1 MLPVCSASTS
11 CSYHSRFLHGGLN
24 PFSSYWKT
32 FEDNFNTVDRVVH
45 NFSNGRLPFK
55 RQPASCFFSNFV
67 ENGER
72 SGSMDCI
79 NRSVRQSKFDDININ
94 FSYPVGVIDESHPL
108 GPSNLKFVDSSSYST
123 GDDQLMDITSKTI
136 EYTDILNPELIIPI
150 DGAPDDPASVSDSVN
165 MNVNSLSDLKTS
177 AADIFAE
184 LNESI
189 ADTINKGENALNNSF
204 NTITSSVTTALGSAN
219 EAVDNAINKIISG
232 ITKSGVSAGD
242 KLTGL
247 SSDIKQTS
255 GKVGLVALDVLR
267 RSIVVVEDYLGQGI
281 TYVGYAYSSAK
292 ESFPSELRDALNL
305 SEESVIKVLRPVG
318 TAFQQVSIGL
328 EGFEERLGL
337 DPNDP
342 LIPAVLFLGVSA
354 TTWVSYR
361 VLKYSGYAGDLS
373 PESTLELLCSN
384 GNVVLIDIRPENL
397 RERDGIPDLRRAA
410 RFRYASVT
418 LPEVD
423 SSLKKLLKTGRNFE
437 DMLLAA
443 VIRNLKIVKDRSKI
457 LIMDADGTRS
467 KGVARS
473 LRKLGTKA
481 SEYQFALNLEWK
493 ISRVNGNGSFVFKMW
508 FKTGSMPFLSSPYLV
523 KGGFRSWVEEG
534 FRVKELKTETTLVIL
549 SEEAEAILEDIKPT
563 PLKLLGY
570 GVGFFAA
577 AYVLTEWEKS
587 LQFIGVVGLG
597 QTVYRR
603 VASYENAE
611 DFRRDMS
618 LVLAPVQQGVEAILW
633 AAGKLETNRNGLP
646 TSPSSAD
653 VQSRVLQAAAKHE
666 SQPSDSKEVQDS
678 SQVAVSGNENVDLSE
693 A

>member
-1 MLPVCSASTS
+1 MIMLPVCSASAS

-67 ENGER
+67 ENGEQ

-79 NRSVRQSKFDDININ
+79 NRSVRQSKFDDIKIN

-108 GPSNLKFVDSSSYST
+108 GPSNLKFVDSSSYSK

-165 MNVNSLSDLKTS
+165 MNVNFLSDLKTS

-189 ADTINKGENALNNSF
+189 ADTINRGENTLNNSF

-232 ITKSGVSAGD
+232 VTKSGGSAGD

-247 SSDIKQTS
+247 SSDLKQTS
-255 GKVGLVALDVLR
+255 GKAGLVALDVLR
-267 RSIVVVEDYLGQGI
+267 RSIVVVEDSLGLGI

-292 ESFPSELRDALNL
+292 ESLPSELQDALNL
-305 SEESVIKVLRPVG
+305 SEETVIKVLRPVG
-318 TAFQQVSIGL
+318 TAFQQVSIAL
-328 EGFEERLGL
+328 EGFEVSLGL

-354 TTWVSYR
+354 TIWVSYR
-361 VLKYSGYAGDLS
+361 VFKYSGYAGDLS

-384 GNVVLIDIRPENL
+384 GNVVLIDIRLENL

-423 SSLKKLLKTGRNFE
+423 SSLKKLLKTGRDFE
-437 DMLLAA
+437 DTLLAA

-473 LRKLGTKA
+473 LRKLGTK
-481 SEYQFALNLEWK
+481 
-493 ISRVNGNGSFVFKMW
+493 
-508 FKTGSMPFLSSPYLV
+508 SPYLV

-563 PLKLLGY
+563 PLNLLGY

-577 AYVLTEWEKS
+577 AYALIEWEKS

-603 VASYENAE
+603 VVSYGNAE

-618 LVLAPVQQGVEAILW
+618 LVLAPVRQGVEAILW

-666 SQPSDSKEVQDS
+666 SQPSDSEEVQDS